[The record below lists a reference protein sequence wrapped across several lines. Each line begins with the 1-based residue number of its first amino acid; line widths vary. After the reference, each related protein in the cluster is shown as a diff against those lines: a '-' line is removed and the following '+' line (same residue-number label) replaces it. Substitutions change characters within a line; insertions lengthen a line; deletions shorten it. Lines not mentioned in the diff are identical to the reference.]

1 MTDFVDG
8 IILILKDEVV
18 AGRLTQS
25 EYEDYIELID
35 MSANRVFKR
44 YTDFRKQVITMTKS
58 LITLPSE
65 RYEIYERQL
74 AEKDYQ
80 INQITVEKDNV
91 IAEKDNALAEKDSAL
106 AEKDSA
112 LAKKDAQIQALLKQ
126 LEKINNK

>member
-1 MTDFVDG
+1 MKNFVDG

-74 AEKDYQ
+74 AEKNSVIAEKDYQ
-80 INQITVEKDNV
+80 IKQITVEKDNV
-91 IAEKDNALAEKDSAL
+91 IAEKD
-106 AEKDSA
+106 
-112 LAKKDAQIQALLKQ
+112 AQIQALLKQ
-126 LEKINNK
+126 LEKFNNK

>member
-44 YTDFRKQVITMTKS
+44 YTNFRKQVITMTKS

-74 AEKDYQ
+74 AEKD
-80 INQITVEKDNV
+80 N
-91 IAEKDNALAEKDSAL
+91 AL

-126 LEKINNK
+126 LEKFNNK